1 MEMGGGLRYGP
12 HPSGVTMMQIRMI
25 ADVAYPTGLLR
36 SGMVYDMPAG
46 EAEAM
51 VLVGWAEDVSEDYA
65 GITTTIPNG
74 YDLASTLAYGRGETL

>member
-1 MEMGGGLRYGP
+1 MGGGLRYGP

-51 VLVGWAEDVSEDYA
+51 VMIGWAEDVSDDYT

-74 YDLASTLAYGRGETL
+74 YDLASTLMYGRHGETL